1 MIKVPSMS
9 EPLLMKNQY
18 VIGIDLGGTK
28 ICAALVDSNGNVVGE
43 AAFRPTEAT
52 KPPAVIV
59 DNIVEAASR
68 ALRSERA
75 TLDQIGGIGIGI
87 PTVLDETGACC
98 YSDGIPTLTGFNIG
112 KALTDK
118 LGLTVYQDNDA
129 NCFALGEVRY
139 GAGAGARVFCG
150 VTLGTGVG
158 IGIIIEGKVFRGA
171 WGGAG
176 EIWVSPYKEG
186 IVEDHVSGRGL
197 SETYRELSG
206 MTIEAR
212 AIEERARLG
221 DEKAK
226 KTWEIFGEDLGYVLC
241 YLVNILNPDVLV
253 VGGSISNAMDLFY
266 GPVERMIRKHTAENK
281 RVKILKGKLGALAG
295 VIGAA
300 ALISTGS
307 G

>member
-1 MIKVPSMS
+1 MGEKLPVR
-9 EPLLMKNQY
+9 KQY

-28 ICAALVDSNGNVVGE
+28 ICAALVDSNGDVVGE

-59 DNIVEAASR
+59 DSIVEAASR
-68 ALRSERA
+68 ALRSGRT

-98 YSDGIPTLTGFNIG
+98 YSDGIPTLTGFNVG
-112 KALTDK
+112 KALTDR

-176 EIWVSPYKEG
+176 EIWVSPYKGG

-206 MTIEAR
+206 MTVEAR

-221 DEKAK
+221 DEKAMR
-226 KTWEIFGEDLGYVLC
+226 TWEVFGEDLGYMLC
-241 YLVNILNPDVLV
+241 YLVNIVNPDVLV
-253 VGGSISNAMDLFY
+253 IGGSISNAFDLFSV
-266 GPVERMIRKHTAENK
+266 PMEKMIHKHTAENR

-300 ALISTGS
+300 SLIKTAADTL
-307 G
+307 